1 MSQWKY
7 QKITLEN
14 KDETNKFYLEFI
26 LYKYN
31 TKIISADD
39 LSLYNNIFSPPE
51 YYNSTKIEEKL
62 YSYGVSGYYFNK
74 DLTQLIKEQ
83 NNNINL
89 LITDNE
95 TGIDQNMIEMFKK
108 LNNNSLNEDGYNFE
122 RIINK
127 KNNNIFNEKISQ
139 KILKIIETCIQ
150 PDISNVVKKWLG
162 DTNISLE
169 EILYGIILVDKSII
183 SINEKLLLLFL

>member
-1 MSQWKY
+1 
-7 QKITLEN
+7 
-14 KDETNKFYLEFI
+14 
-26 LYKYN
+26 
-31 TKIISADD
+31 
-39 LSLYNNIFSPPE
+39 
-51 YYNSTKIEEKL
+51 
-62 YSYGVSGYYFNK
+62 
-74 DLTQLIKEQ
+74 
-83 NNNINL
+83 
-89 LITDNE
+89 
-95 TGIDQNMIEMFKK
+95 MIEMFKK

-183 SINEKLLLLFL
+183 SINEKLLLLFSIGQMRDKLL